1 MMTRPAPL
9 LYVPGAL
16 IGLFLIGPSVI
27 VAIMSFSS
35 SVGLQFPPPGLS
47 LRWYETF
54 FSTPQWTDSAKT
66 SFLVGLG
73 SAGLSTVLG
82 TMTAIGLVR
91 SRLPASAAVNAF
103 VISPVLVPHVVTAIG
118 IYFLFVTYRII
129 GTYTGLILAHAVL
142 SLPFV
147 VLNVASGLQQVD
159 PDLELAA
166 QGLGA
171 RPAEAFL
178 RVTLPLI
185 VPGVIAGAIIAFV
198 ISWDELIVAL
208 FINSPSVRT
217 LPVVMWAESFS
228 RSDPTIASVAT
239 MLTVVTFALSPL
251 ALLSRRLGGRR

>member
-1 MMTRPAPL
+1 MMTRPAPF

-35 SVGLQFPPPGLS
+35 GVGLQFPPPGFS

-54 FSTPQWTDSAKT
+54 FSMAQWTDAAKN
-66 SFLVGLG
+66 SLVIGLG
-73 SAGLSTVLG
+73 SAALSTVLG
-82 TMTAIGLVR
+82 TATAIGLVR
-91 SRLPASAAVNAF
+91 GRLPASAAVNAF

-118 IYFLFVTYRII
+118 VYFLFVTYHIV
-129 GTYTGLILAHAVL
+129 GTYAGMVLAHAVL

-147 VLNVASGLQQVD
+147 VLNVASSLQQVD
-159 PDLELAA
+159 ADLELAA

-171 RPAEAFL
+171 RPVEAFM

-185 VPGVIAGAIIAFV
+185 VPGVAAGAIIAFV

-208 FINSPSVRT
+208 FINSPAVRT
-217 LPVVMWAESFS
+217 IPVVMWAESFS
-228 RSDPTIASVAT
+228 RSDPTIAAVAT
-239 MLTVVTFALSPL
+239 MLTAVTLALSPL
-251 ALLSRRLGGRR
+251 ALVSRRLATRR